1 MNNLFLWLYIADL
14 MEVANVVC
22 ILSAFAAFVSSI
34 AWFIGIGE
42 AVNQTDEKEKNRIKS
57 IVRPFKCASI
67 ICLCVS
73 ILLAVL
79 PSKKTIYM
87 TLGANVSG
95 EVVNSAT
102 GKKALKVLNQK
113 LDKLIED
120 EE

>member
-14 MEVANVVC
+14 MAVAKVVC
-22 ILSAFAAFVSSI
+22 ILSTFAAFVSLVT
-34 AWFIGIGE
+34 WFIGIAE
-42 AVNQTDEKEKNRIKS
+42 AKNQTNENEKNRIKS
-57 IVRPFKCASI
+57 IVRLFKCASI

-79 PSKKTIYM
+79 PSKKTIYL

-95 EVVNSAT
+95 EIVNSET
-102 GKKALKVLNQK
+102 GRKALKVLNQK